1 MSQTHEDEGQWV
13 MQPASKPAGE
23 SARMRGESDK
33 CGKGSATSTRDDW
46 VRRFHQ

>member
-1 MSQTHEDEGQWV
+1 

-33 CGKGSATSTRDDW
+33 SVEGTATSASDDW
-46 VRRFHQ
+46 ARWYHQ